1 MGATYGHLGPAWGIA
16 KQAPRKK
23 WPGAVD
29 GGSGRPEKITVEGH
43 GGVAEI
49 TYLSDRKAWG
59 WTAHGGMGRAARCVG
74 MPTHGHGSR
83 FHET

>member
-29 GGSGRPEKITVEGH
+29 GGSGRPERITVEGH

-59 WTAHGGMGRAARCVG
+59 WTAHGGDGTRCALRRDADAWAR
-74 MPTHGHGSR
+74 
-83 FHET
+83 